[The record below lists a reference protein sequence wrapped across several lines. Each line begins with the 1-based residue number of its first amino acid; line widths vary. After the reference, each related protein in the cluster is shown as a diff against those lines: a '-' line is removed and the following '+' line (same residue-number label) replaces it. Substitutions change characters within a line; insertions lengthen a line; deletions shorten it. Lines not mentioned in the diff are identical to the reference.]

1 MGLMVVLKDKERIII
16 NGAVIAAQGRVSLE
30 IQNRAVILRGKEFMT
45 DEEATTPARKLYH
58 ATMLAYIDPE
68 NRIKHQDAI
77 VVLVAA
83 VMATQQNLE
92 AAALCVA
99 FAQKVAS
106 DEYYP
111 ALADC
116 RQLMALEDAAAQE
129 PAD

>member
-1 MGLMVVLKDKERIII
+1 MGLKVVLKDKERIII

-30 IQNRAVILRGKEFMT
+30 IKNRAVILRGKEFMT
-45 DEEATTPARKLYH
+45 DEEGTTPARKLYH
-58 ATMLAYIDPE
+58 ATMLAYIDSD
-68 NRIKHQDAI
+68 NRTKHQDAI

-116 RQLMALEDAAAQE
+116 RQLMALEDAAAQ
-129 PAD
+129 AAA